1 MYSESTVIHYR
12 ASRSGGSEL
21 LCSTRACVRARHA
34 LCIAL
39 TRPLRLPPGPPQWL
53 LRSALKQPGTWMRK
67 YIPPRIHSP
76 ITPAPGETFNPP
88 QDGEANPTWR
98 ASPGAPRPERQPAE
112 ARRREMNGTIKRL
125 KQKDKRKKERAGKKN
140 TCGGGEEKKREREE
154 DTGCVRSNQTDLV
167 SARTNHPRHT
177 R

>member
-21 LCSTRACVRARHA
+21 VCARVRARRA
-34 LCIAL
+34 LCIGL

-125 KQKDKRKKERAGKKN
+125 KQKDERKKREGREKKN
-140 TCGGGEEKKREREE
+140 TCGGGEEKKERKRGRHWLCALKP
-154 DTGCVRSNQTDLV
+154 DRSGISKDKP
-167 SARTNHPRHT
+167 S
-177 R
+177 

>member
-1 MYSESTVIHYR
+1 MS
-12 ASRSGGSEL
+12 
-21 LCSTRACVRARHA
+21 CSACVYVHMSCFLHHPDSAS
-34 LCIAL
+34 
-39 TRPLRLPPGPPQWL
+39 PPACPPASPPQWL
-53 LRSALKQPGTWMRK
+53 LRSALKQPAMWMRK

-88 QDGEANPTWR
+88 QDGEANPTSR
-98 ASPGAPRPERQPAE
+98 FSPGAPQAERQPVE

-125 KQKDKRKKERAGKKN
+125 KQKDKKKERAGKKRRVE
-140 TCGGGEEKKREREE
+140 GARGKKGKREE